1 MNAGSGALINGR
13 ERSLGVCHPSYV
25 PGTNHGQERILEGG
39 WQTEVTEAEGVVFRS
54 PGPQSPAVIA
64 LLGHLETVGFS
75 AAPRVV
81 GTGFAADGRETLRF
95 VEGRSPQPA
104 AWSDDAAWTL
114 GRTVRAMH
122 EATASF
128 VPPADACWAPW
139 FARNLPGD
147 GPVIGHGDLGP
158 WNILARDGLPVAFID
173 WDNAGP
179 VDAVWELAQVGW
191 LNAQLHDDDVAAM
204 NDLADPTTRAHQLA
218 LIVDGY
224 GLERTRRD
232 GFVHR
237 MIEIAVRSARQEAID
252 FQVTPE
258 SSSPGVGEFPI
269 LWAIA
274 WRTRAAAWMLD
285 HQRVLQHALET

>member
-1 MNAGSGALINGR
+1 MLRSSSGLLRSGYDFIVEGDRGLASRRNEIGRVRADDRRYTVHAKPGSIHIGSCTWRTTMTFDPETLA
-13 ERSLGVCHPSYV
+13 
-25 PGTNHGQERILEGG
+25 
-39 WQTEVTEAEGVVFRS
+39 VTWLVE
-54 PGPQSPAVIA
+54 
-64 LLGHLETVGFS
+64 
-75 AAPRVV
+75 
-81 GTGFAADGRETLRF
+81 TGFAADGRETLRF

-122 EATASF
+122 DATSSF
-128 VPPADACWAPW
+128 VPPVDAPWAPW

-147 GPVIGHGDLGP
+147 DPVIGHGDLGP
-158 WNILARDGLPVAFID
+158 WNILARDGRPVAFID

-179 VDAVWELAQVGW
+179 VDAVWELAHVGW
-191 LNAQLHDDDVAAM
+191 LNAQLHDDDVTAM
-204 NDLADPTTRAHQLA
+204 NDLADPATRARQLA

-232 GFVHR
+232 GFVQR

-252 FQVTPE
+252 HRVTPE
-258 SSSPGVGEFPI
+258 SGSPGVGEFPI

-274 WRTRAAAWMLD
+274 GRDRAPASMLD
-285 HQRVLQHALET
+285 HHQVRQHALDR

>member
-1 MNAGSGALINGR
+1 
-13 ERSLGVCHPSYV
+13 LGVRHASEV
-25 PGTNHGQERILEGG
+25 PGTDDGQERRLEGG
-39 WQTEVTEAEGVVFRS
+39 WQTDVTEAGGVVFRS

-64 LLGHLETVGFS
+64 LLRHLEAVGFA

-81 GTGFAADGRETLRF
+81 ETGFAADGRETLRF

-122 EATASF
+122 DATSSF
-128 VPPADACWAPW
+128 VPPVDAPWAPW

-147 GPVIGHGDLGP
+147 DPVIGHGDLGP
-158 WNILARDGLPVAFID
+158 WNILARDGRPVAFID

-179 VDAVWELAQVGW
+179 VDAVWELAHVGR
-191 LNAQLHDDDVAAM
+191 LNAQLHDDDVTAM
-204 NDLADPTTRAHQLA
+204 NDLADPATRARQLA

-232 GFVHR
+232 GFVQR

-252 FQVTPE
+252 HRVTPE
-258 SSSPGVGEFPI
+258 SGSPGVGEFPI

-285 HQRVLQHALET
+285 HHHVLQHALER